1 MLSLQI
7 GNVPKPDRSGKGKS
21 IAAFP
26 SDYVVIDVET
36 TGLDPTYCEII
47 ELSAIKYVG
56 GVAAD
61 RFTSLVKPTDP
72 IDDYISKLTGITN
85 EMLETAPSPAV
96 VLPDFSMFISDSVLV
111 GYNVNFDIN
120 FLYDNL
126 LPLGVTLSN
135 SFVDVLRIAR
145 RVLPDLPNH
154 KLITVADFFGISPD
168 ISHRALADCETCNN
182 CYSKLQAVIIEKYG
196 SLDAFAVKPKHNLKA
211 SDITAN
217 TSHFDTSHPL
227 YNKVCVF
234 TGTLE
239 RMTRKEAMQ
248 IVADLGGI
256 CGNSVTKKT
265 NYLILGNNDFCSSIK
280 DGKSSKQKKAEAL
293 ALDGLDIQII
303 SENVFYELI

>member
-248 IVADLGGI
+248 IVTDLGGI

>member
-1 MLSLQI
+1 M
-7 GNVPKPDRSGKGKS
+7 
-21 IAAFP
+21 
-26 SDYVVIDVET
+26 
-36 TGLDPTYCEII
+36 
-47 ELSAIKYVG
+47 
-56 GVAAD
+56 
-61 RFTSLVKPTDP
+61 
-72 IDDYISKLTGITN
+72 
-85 EMLETAPSPAV
+85 
-96 VLPDFSMFISDSVLV
+96 V

-182 CYSKLQAVIIEKYG
+182 CYSKLLAVIIEKYG

>member
-7 GNVPKPDRSGKGKS
+7 GNIPKPDRSGKGKS
-21 IAAFP
+21 IVAFP
-26 SDYVVIDVET
+26 SDYVVIDAET
-36 TGLDPTYCEII
+36 TGLDPAYCEII
-47 ELSAIKYVG
+47 EISAIRYVG
-56 GVAAD
+56 GVATD
-61 RFTSLVKPTDP
+61 RFTSLVKPANP
-72 IDDYISKLTGITN
+72 VDDYIAQLTGITN
-85 EMLETAPSPAV
+85 EMLDAAPSPAV
-96 VLPDFSMFISDSVLV
+96 VLSDFSKFVSDSILV

-145 RVLPDLPNH
+145 HVLPDLPNH

-196 SLDAFAVKPKHNLKA
+196 SLDAFDVKPKHNLKA